1 MFESLSTRLQDVFKT
16 LRGETRL
23 TPETVE
29 AALREIRLALLE
41 ADVNF
46 KVVKAF
52 VDRVRDRAMGQ
63 DVLRSL
69 SPSQQ
74 VVKIV
79 RDEMLALFG
88 DSRGRPASRRPSGRA
103 SSCCSGCRAPAR
115 RRRPASW
122 RKWLTKQGTHP
133 LLVSTDVKR
142 PAAIQQLNVVGQK
155 AGGAGARPGGTDG
168 SGRAREGR
176 AGRGR
181 RTSGFDVVIVDTA
194 GRLHI
199 DDELMTELV
208 AIKDATEPSDL
219 LYVADAMTGQDAI
232 KSAGEFNRRVGV
244 TGVVLTK
251 LDGDARGGAALS
263 VVSVVG
269 VPIAFVGSG
278 ERLEDLEPF
287 HPDRVVSRVLGMGDV
302 LSLIERAEAGDRPRR
317 SRAARGEAP
326 GERVHARGFPRSAED
341 DPEDGAARADP
352 RDAARDGQHQGA
364 GGATSRTRSRSARVE
379 AIISSMTP
387 DERRKQH
394 IINGSRRK
402 RIARGSGTSVEEVN
416 RLLKQFVQMQKMLK
430 SLGGMA
436 GSGGRRR
443 QGCPA
448 PGDADAAEQRLERS
462 ERRRRYWLR
471 RRRHAVC
478 GLGTQARSEPAAT
491 GTEPRG
497 HTVRRVRWS
506 SFVCGG
512 PDPRSARS
520 SASSSPTR
528 ARRATAASSRS
539 SGTTT
544 RAPSRRS

>member
-1 MFESLSTRLQDVFKT
+1 MFDSLSTRLQDVFKT

-23 TPETVE
+23 TEENVE

-52 VDRVRDRAMGQ
+52 IDRVRDRAMGQ

-74 VVKIV
+74 VVRIV
-79 RDEMLALFG
+79 RDEMVALFG
-88 DSRGRPASRRPSGRA
+88 DAEGGLQPTTKRPRVVLLLGLQGAGKTTTA
-103 SSCCSGCRAPAR
+103 GKLG
-115 RRRPASW
+115 
-122 RKWLTKQGTHP
+122 KWLIKQGHHP

-155 AGGAGARPGGTDG
+155 AGVRVYDPEGEQDPVARATGAVK
-168 SGRAREGR
+168 E
-176 AGRGR
+176 AGNL
-181 RTSGFDVVIVDTA
+181 GFDVVIVDSA

-208 AIKDATEPSDL
+208 AIRDGTDPSDR

-232 KSAGEFNRRVGV
+232 KSAGEFNRLIGV

-251 LDGDARGGAALS
+251 MDGDARGGAALS

-302 LSLIERAEAGDRPRR
+302 LSLIEKAEAAIDQDDAERLEAKIR
-317 SRAARGEAP
+317 SNDFTLEDFRDQLNTIKKMGPIEQILGMLP
-326 GERVHARGFPRSAED
+326 GMGNVKALAENKPD
-341 DPEDGAARADP
+341 EK
-352 RDAARDGQHQGA
+352 QL
-364 GGATSRTRSRSARVE
+364 ARVE

-387 DERRKQH
+387 EERRKQH

-402 RIARGSGTSVEEVN
+402 RIARGSGTTVEEVN

-430 SLGGMA
+430 SLGGLA
-436 GSGGRRR
+436 GMSGGGKKGRRR
-443 QGCPA
+443 A
-448 PGDADAAEQRLERS
+448 MEM
-462 ERRRRYWLR
+462 LR
-471 RRRHAVC
+471 
-478 GLGTQARSEPAAT
+478 G
-491 GTEPRG
+491 RG
-497 HTVRRVRWS
+497 
-506 SFVCGG
+506 
-512 PDPRSARS
+512 
-520 SASSSPTR
+520 
-528 ARRATAASSRS
+528 
-539 SGTTT
+539 
-544 RAPSRRS
+544 

>member
-1 MFESLSTRLQDVFKT
+1 MFESLSTRLQGVFKT

-23 TPETVE
+23 TPETIE

-88 DSRGRPASRRPSGRA
+88 DAEGGLQTTNKRPRVILLLGLQGAGKTTTA
-103 SSCCSGCRAPAR
+103 GKLAA
-115 RRRPASW
+115 
-122 RKWLTKQGTHP
+122 WLTKQGRHP

-142 PAAIQQLNVVGQK
+142 PAAIQQLNVVAQMASVRVHDPAGQMDPVARAK
-155 AGGAGARPGGTDG
+155 GAVAE
-168 SGRAREGR
+168 A
-176 AGRGR
+176 ANL
-181 RTSGFDVVIVDTA
+181 GFDVVIVDSA

-199 DDELMTELV
+199 DDELMAELV
-208 AIKDATEPSDL
+208 ATKEATEPSDL

-232 KSAGEFNRRVGV
+232 KSAGEFNHRIGI

-287 HPDRVVSRVLGMGDV
+287 HPERVVSRVLGMGDV
-302 LSLIERAEAGDRPRR
+302 LSLIERAEAAIDHDDAERLEEKIRANEFTLGDFRDQLRTIRKMGPIEQIV
-317 SRAARGEAP
+317 GMLP
-326 GERVHARGFPRSAED
+326 GMGNLQALAENKPD
-341 DPEDGAARADP
+341 EKQMGRI
-352 RDAARDGQHQGA
+352 
-364 GGATSRTRSRSARVE
+364 E
-379 AIISSMTP
+379 AIIDSMTP

-402 RIARGSGTSVEEVN
+402 RIAKGSGTSVEEVN
-416 RLLKQFVQMQKMLK
+416 KLLKQFVQMQKMLK

-436 GSGGRRR
+436 GLSGGGKKARRR
-443 QGCPA
+443 A
-448 PGDADAAEQRLERS
+448 MEMLRS
-462 ERRRRYWLR
+462 
-471 RRRHAVC
+471 
-478 GLGTQARSEPAAT
+478 
-491 GTEPRG
+491 
-497 HTVRRVRWS
+497 
-506 SFVCGG
+506 
-512 PDPRSARS
+512 
-520 SASSSPTR
+520 R
-528 ARRATAASSRS
+528 A
-539 SGTTT
+539 
-544 RAPSRRS
+544 